1 MAETEMGTDT
11 GTDKDTKTTTCCIA
25 GGGPAGAVLGLLLA
39 RSGIDV
45 IVLEKHG
52 DFLRDFRGDT
62 IHPSSRE
69 VIDELG
75 LGPRFA
81 ELPQH
86 KVGRFGAITDAGE
99 VTVADLRVLKS
110 RHPYIT
116 FVPQWDFLRMVT
128 EEAAKYPNFHLR
140 MHAEAYDLLRE
151 SGRVVGLRY
160 RDEQGA
166 DHEIRAPLTV
176 AADGRHST
184 LQQAAGL
191 RATEYGAPMDVAW
204 FRLPR
209 DESDRQDVFLRLG
222 TGLMLVGLNR
232 TTYWQL
238 GYVVPKGGFERLRAE
253 GIGELRRRVGELAPF
268 LRDRTDKL
276 EFDAISVL
284 EVSVN
289 RLARWY
295 LPGLLFIGDAAH
307 AMSPVAGVGINLAIQ
322 DAVAAANRLVGPLR
336 SGTVRTQ
343 DLAAIQRRR
352 ILPTA
357 AVQRFQRLL
366 QDAIIGPTLSGER
379 PSRPPRPLRLAQ
391 RLPALRRVFARLLGY
406 GPLPEHVRT
415 PEAPPV
421 TGTDP
426 EPGSPL

>member
-1 MAETEMGTDT
+1 MAD
-11 GTDKDTKTTTCCIA
+11 TTTCCIA

-62 IHPSSRE
+62 IHPSTRE

-75 LGPRFA
+75 LGPRFE

-86 KVGRFGAITDAGE
+86 KVRRFGAVTDEGEITF
-99 VTVADLRVLKS
+99 ADLRLLRS

-116 FVPQWDFLRMVT
+116 FVPQWDFLTMVT
-128 EEAAKYPNFHLR
+128 EEAARYPNFQLR
-140 MHAEAYDLLRE
+140 MRAEAVGLLRE
-151 SGRVVGLRY
+151 SGRVAGLRY
-160 RDEQGA
+160 RDEHGA
-166 DHEIRAPLTV
+166 EHEIRAPLTV

-184 LQQAAGL
+184 LQKVAGL
-191 RATEYGAPMDVAW
+191 KAREFGAPMDVAW

-209 DESDRQDVFLRLG
+209 DESDREDVFLRIG
-222 TGLMLVGLNR
+222 AGHMMVGLNR

-238 GYVVPKGGFERLRAE
+238 GYLVPKGGYALLREEGIERLRQ
-253 GIGELRRRVGELAPF
+253 RVGELVPF

-276 EFDAISVL
+276 EFDSVSVL
-284 EVSVN
+284 EVRVN
-289 RLARWY
+289 RLSRWY

-336 SGTVRTQ
+336 HGTVRTQ
-343 DLAAIQRRR
+343 DLAAIQHRRM
-352 ILPTA
+352 LPTA
-357 AVQRFQRLL
+357 AVQRFQLIL
-366 QDAIIGPTLSGER
+366 QNSIIGPTLRGER
-379 PSRPPRPLRLAQ
+379 PSRPPRPLVLAQ
-391 RLPALRRVFARLLGY
+391 RATPLRRVIARLLGY
-406 GPLPEHVRT
+406 GPLPEHVRV
-415 PEAPPV
+415 PAAPPV
-421 TGTDP
+421 DGAA
-426 EPGSPL
+426 GS

>member
-1 MAETEMGTDT
+1 MTD
-11 GTDKDTKTTTCCIA
+11 TTTCCIA
-25 GGGPAGAVLGLLLA
+25 GSGPAGAVLGLLLA

-75 LGPRFA
+75 LGPRFE
-81 ELPQH
+81 ELPQR
-86 KVGRFGAITDAGE
+86 KVSRFHAVTDEGEITA
-99 VTVADLRVLKS
+99 ADLRLLRS

-116 FVPQWDFLRMVT
+116 FVPQWDFLTMVT
-128 EEAAKYPNFHLR
+128 EEAAKYPHFQLR
-140 MHAEAYDLLRE
+140 MRAEAVGLLRE

-160 RDEQGA
+160 RDEHGA
-166 DHEIRAPLTV
+166 EHEIRSLLTV

-184 LQQAAGL
+184 LQKAAGL
-191 RATEYGAPMDVAW
+191 TAREFGAPMDVAW

-209 DESDRQDVFLRLG
+209 DERDCQDVFLRLG
-222 TGLMLVGLNR
+222 AGRMMVGLNR

-238 GYVVPKGGFERLRAE
+238 GYLVPKGGYARLREE
-253 GIGELRRRVGELAPF
+253 GIGEFRQRIGELMPF

-276 EFDAISVL
+276 EFDAVSVL
-284 EVSVN
+284 EVRVN
-289 RLARWY
+289 RLSRWY

-336 SGTVRTQ
+336 RGTVQVQ
-343 DLAAIQRRR
+343 DLAAVQRRR
-352 ILPTA
+352 MLPTA
-357 AVQRFQRLL
+357 AVQRVQLIL
-366 QDAIIGPTLSGER
+366 QNALIGPTLRGER
-379 PSRPPRPLRLAQ
+379 PPRPPRPLLLAQ
-391 RLPALRRVFARLLGY
+391 RVPQLRRAIARLLAY
-406 GPLPEHVRT
+406 GPLPEHVRV
-415 PEAPPV
+415 PAAPPCR
-421 TGTDP
+421 P
-426 EPGSPL
+426 PA